1 MRMDACKS
9 PWRLRAPACRTRGEG
24 PCRRGATGSGAQRRL
39 VRGNPALYPGGTKG
53 EPVMKLNFLVFLGSV
68 RDSTPPRPAR
78 LGERVARACRSLLA
92 AGGHEVGL
100 IDPLEFDLGGAFKP
114 HFAHAKGRAPA
125 PLDDLAGRIAA
136 ADGFVMVSPEYNHSM
151 SPALSHL
158 LNHFGS
164 SLYSYRPSAI
174 ATYSAGQWGGARAA
188 VNMRTFLSEL
198 GCLPVSAMIHV
209 PRAQEV
215 FAEDGGY
222 APGVDG
228 ESWDGYLGRTFAQL
242 VWWAEAASRQRAGG
256 TADRPAAFTRDP
268 SQRNAP

>member
-1 MRMDACKS
+1 M
-9 PWRLRAPACRTRGEG
+9 
-24 PCRRGATGSGAQRRL
+24 
-39 VRGNPALYPGGTKG
+39 ALN
-53 EPVMKLNFLVFLGSV
+53 LLVFLGSV

-78 LGERVARACRSLLA
+78 LGERVARACRGLLA
-92 AGGHEVGL
+92 AEGHEVGL
-100 IDPLEFDLGGAFKP
+100 VDPLDFDLGGAFKP
-114 HFAHAKGRAPA
+114 HFAHAQGKAPA
-125 PLDDLAGRIAA
+125 ALEDLARRIEA

-151 SPALSHL
+151 SPALAHL

-164 SLYSYRPSAI
+164 SLYAYKPSAI

-209 PRAQEV
+209 PKAQEV
-215 FAEDGGY
+215 FTEDGGY

-228 ESWDGYLGRTFAQL
+228 ERWDGYIGRTLAQL
-242 VWWAEAASRQRAGG
+242 IWWAEAARRQRAEGA
-256 TADRPAAFTRDP
+256 ADRPAAFTRDP